1 MASSAPSSNRRSPKN
16 SPTSFNVCCF
26 PMLTLYSLLE
36 KHNIEHQRFITI
48 CFLLSVLSPE
58 EVNYMLYTMDPT
70 NRANVGDSKNKAFS
84 DEQSLGSMANSLAL
98 HKAQNDK
105 KHDSQD
111 KKGNR

>member
-1 MASSAPSSNRRSPKN
+1 
-16 SPTSFNVCCF
+16 
-26 PMLTLYSLLE
+26 MLTLYSLLE

-58 EVNYMLYTMDPT
+58 EVNYMLYTMGPT
-70 NRANVGDSKNKAFS
+70 NHTSIGDSKDKAFS

-98 HKAQNDK
+98 NKAQNNK
-105 KHDSQD
+105 GRGSQD

>member
-1 MASSAPSSNRRSPKN
+1 
-16 SPTSFNVCCF
+16 
-26 PMLTLYSLLE
+26 
-36 KHNIEHQRFITI
+36 
-48 CFLLSVLSPE
+48 
-58 EVNYMLYTMDPT
+58 MLYTMDPT

-105 KHDSQD
+105 KHGSQD